1 MSPLRF
7 CCFLAANSL
16 YPHNKKT
23 KNWKTKKPKPKKPI
37 LGNSWKWLIFSPY
50 IEKFLKIGFF
60 FGFFGFGFFGFGFFG
75 FSVFG
80 FLLVLAVFG
89 FPVFGISIALLQP
102 LGVAEEPRHDL
113 QQHISLNEIIMNY

>member
-7 CCFLAANSL
+7 VAFSQRTH
-16 YPHNKKT
+16 YTHTTKKQ
-23 KNWKTKKPKPKKPI
+23 KTGKPKKPKPKKPKKTKKPI
-37 LGNSWKWLIFSPY
+37 LGNSWKWLIISPY

-60 FGFFGFGFFGFGFFG
+60 FCFFGFGFFG

-102 LGVAEEPRHDL
+102 LAEEPKHDL

>member
-1 MSPLRF
+1 MLSRSELIIPTQQ
-7 CCFLAANSL
+7 
-16 YPHNKKT
+16 KKP
-23 KNWKTKKPKPKKPI
+23 KTGKPKKPKPKTPI
-37 LGNSWKWLIFSPY
+37 LGNSWKWLIISPY

-60 FGFFGFGFFGFGFFG
+60 GFFSFFGFGFFGFGFFG

-102 LGVAEEPRHDL
+102 LGVAEEPKHDL